1 MIPIS
6 DDNPVLRTPV
16 VTHALLI
23 ANLLAWL
30 LIQHGGLDVVQLATS
45 VCNLGLV
52 PGELTG
58 RAVLGTSVPI
68 GPGMVCVVDAE
79 HVNWLTPLTSMFL
92 HGSWGHILGNCLFLW
107 IFGNNVEDSM
117 GRSRFLVFY
126 LLCGLAAAAA
136 HVASGPASP
145 IPTVGA
151 SGAISGVLGAYLVL
165 FPKVH
170 VRILVPIIIF
180 FTVIRV
186 PAFVVLLLWFAFQVI
201 AGLPA
206 LNSVDADVSGGVA
219 VWAHVGGFLAG
230 VVLVRLFQNP
240 VLIRRRLV
248 AFQQV
253 APEDARVQR

>member
-16 VTHALLI
+16 VTHALLA
-23 ANLLAWL
+23 ANLIVWL
-30 LIQHGGLDVVQLATS
+30 LVQHAGFDVVQLATS
-45 VCNLGLV
+45 ICNLGFV

-58 RAVLGTSVPI
+58 RAALGTAVPL
-68 GPGMVCVVDAE
+68 GRGLVCVVDAE
-79 HVNWLTPLTSMFL
+79 PINWFTPLTSMFL

-136 HVASGPASP
+136 HVVSGPASP

-165 FPKVH
+165 FPR
-170 VRILVPIIIF
+170 VRIRVLVPIIIF

-186 PAFVVLLLWFAFQVI
+186 PAFVVLVLWFLFQVI

-206 LNSVDADVSGGVA
+206 LSSVDSELSGGVA
-219 VWAHVGGFLAG
+219 VWAHVGGFVAG
-230 VVLVRLFQNP
+230 VVLVRLFRNP
-240 VLIRRRLV
+240 ALIKRRLALGERLPV
-248 AFQQV
+248 PA
-253 APEDARVQR
+253 AGGRG